1 MSARGTSLLVMAWR
15 NLWRNRR
22 RTILTLSSVA
32 FGVFL
37 AILFTAMQDRNWAD
51 MINLAARL
59 GTGHVTLQHA
69 EYLEAPAFSR
79 TVQETGVLRSMALE
93 DRDVSRAVERIIG
106 QVMLSTAR
114 ESFGAGLIGFDPA
127 EEDSS
132 TFALISAIA
141 AGEPFTTGDDPGI
154 MLGERLASNLGV
166 GLGDKVIYTTTD
178 KSGGIVN
185 GLARVSAILRSGA
198 PSIDGALCV
207 LPIDALRDVL
217 GYAEDEATVVAVFL
231 KDQRRADAV
240 AERLRRQVMSGV
252 TALPWQANQ
261 RELAAFVA
269 IKVGGARFME
279 LLIAVLVAAGIFNTL
294 FVSVMERQREFG
306 IMMAIGWS
314 PGRLFR
320 LVMLESA
327 WLGIV
332 GLVAAALVTAWPYYY
347 LSTRGIDIS
356 GLMGP
361 DTVEVSGVAMPSVFR
376 VGIYPGHAAFIA
388 CAALVAVLLSGLY
401 PAWKAGRVD
410 PVETIMLV

>member
-1 MSARGTSLLVMAWR
+1 MAWR

-22 RTILTLSSVA
+22 RTILTLSSIA

-37 AILFTAMQDRNWAD
+37 AILFTAMQDRNWTD
-51 MINLAARL
+51 MINVAARL
-59 GTGHVTLQHA
+59 GAGHVTLQHP
-69 EYLEAPAFSR
+69 EYLDAPAFSR
-79 TVQETGVLRSMALE
+79 TVQGTGGLRDLALQ
-93 DRDVSRAVERIIG
+93 DRDVTRAVERIIG

-114 ESFGAGLIGFDPA
+114 ESFGAGLVGFDPA

-132 TFALISAIA
+132 TFALLSSIV
-141 AGEPFTTGDDPGI
+141 AGGPFAESDDRGVI
-154 MLGERLASNLGV
+154 VGERLASNLGV

-178 KSGGIVN
+178 KTGGIVN
-185 GLARVSAILRSGA
+185 GLARVSGLLRTGA
-198 PSIDGALCV
+198 PSIDGALCI

-217 GYAEDEATVVAVFL
+217 GYASDETTMVAVFL
-231 KDQRRADAV
+231 HDRRRADAV
-240 AERLRRQVMSGV
+240 ADRLASLVGSGV
-252 TALPWQANQ
+252 AALPWQASQ
-261 RELAAFVA
+261 PELAAFVA

-279 LLIAVLVAAGIFNTL
+279 MLIAVLVAAGIFNTL

-306 IMMAIGWS
+306 IMVAIGWS

-327 WLGIV
+327 WMGAV
-332 GLVAAALVTAWPYYY
+332 GLVAAAIVTAWPYYF

-361 DTVEVSGVAMPSVFR
+361 DTMEVSGVAMPSVFR
-376 VGIYPGHAAFIA
+376 VGIYPGHAAFIV
-388 CAALVAVLLSGLY
+388 CAAFVAVLLSGLY